1 MCSLS
6 QDYAR
11 SVDNPPCGFRL
22 RPAGAGL
29 RSGLTLSRP
38 YGRLKP
44 TGAEEPHLSA
54 YDLRTL
60 MVRESCGF
68 GRFDGLTG

>member
-6 QDYAR
+6 PDYAR

-29 RSGLTLSRP
+29 RSGLTLNRP

-44 TGAEEPHLSA
+44 TGAEEPA
-54 YDLRTL
+54 P
-60 MVRESCGF
+60 VGV
-68 GRFDGLTG
+68 